1 MIYENPI
8 ILKKLVRSD
17 SKEKFY
23 YKNII
28 KAMDQPDHVTSI
40 IAITVCKV
48 LQKLITKIDF
58 WYQTNLGSFSHIS
71 STENSF

>member
-8 ILKKLVRSD
+8 IFKKLVKSD

-28 KAMDQPDHVTSI
+28 KSI
-40 IAITVCKV
+40 IFRKFQIFLLKNNVFYLMKY
-48 LQKLITKIDF
+48 D
-58 WYQTNLGSFSHIS
+58 
-71 STENSF
+71 